1 MRKTLFTTIGGPG
14 SGKSHFTKL
23 LAEQMHFMR
32 LNNDALRGALFDE
45 PTAPEN
51 MNNYKVIYGAMDYA
65 ARSGLR
71 AGVSVIYDANV
82 NQRAL
87 REKNIRIASDE
98 NADAIVL
105 WVKTPYEV
113 CVNRVTNREVTD
125 EQFRRS
131 EQTVK
136 KHFDLLEEPDDK
148 ERVIIVDGTMAADEQ
163 LRQFHEQLSVLHND
177 LDTVSK

>member
-82 NQRAL
+82 NQRSL
-87 REKNIRIASDE
+87 RDKNARIASDE
-98 NADAIVL
+98 GADAIVL
-105 WVKTPYEV
+105 WIKTPYEV
-113 CVNRVTNREVTD
+113 CVNRVTSREVTD
-125 EQFRRS
+125 EQFRRD

-136 KHFDLLEEPDDK
+136 KHFDLLEEPDEE
-148 ERVIIVDGTMAADEQ
+148 ERFIIVDGTTTADEQ
-163 LRQFHEQLSVLHND
+163 LKQFHEQLSALHND
-177 LDTVSK
+177 YDTV